1 MQSEFNAVLIALEE
15 YKPKKFEYMEKNT
28 EGFGQ
33 CKKKYE
39 GRNII
44 IDVSKVFPF
53 KSRESQD
60 KNKHVYED
68 CPINFNRLS
77 HLVYNKEREVK
88 KN

>member
-1 MQSEFNAVLIALEE
+1 MLYLLHQKNTNQRNSNIW
-15 YKPKKFEYMEKNT
+15 KKNT

-39 GRNII
+39 ERNII